1 MNIDHINRILK
12 DTDYKDWVFLTGSM
26 GSGWYIQ
33 VHFMAPDN
41 DSPGSDPI
49 GQKGRKFYISPH
61 MTEGE
66 VVQTCFLAIKT
77 AEEHEMREH
86 FQYRKQRVF
95 GPHFNL
101 GWLAEQLA
109 SDPSIANDHRPIE

>member
-1 MNIDHINRILK
+1 MNIERLKQILCEV
-12 DTDYKDWVFLTGSM
+12 DYKDWVFHTGAM
-26 GSGWYIQ
+26 ENGWFIQ
-33 VHFMAPDN
+33 ATFMAPDN
-41 DSPGSDPI
+41 DIPGSDPV
-49 GQKGRKFYISPH
+49 GQSGRKFYISPY

-77 AEEHEMREH
+77 AEEHEMREL
-86 FQYRKQRVF
+86 FQFRKQRVF

-109 SDPSIANDHRPIE
+109 NDPSINNDKRPH